1 MEFNIYIILVNDVI
15 PSFKFPDI
23 FCGFTFFISFHVF
36 NVFMDSVGLGLRLGL
51 GHGQKTNERPTI
63 MNGSNG
69 NDYIV
74 ICHRLVAMFMLAYVQ
89 VEILRVWTGR
99 CC

>member
-36 NVFMDSVGLGLRLGL
+36 NVFMDSVGLGLRLG
-51 GHGQKTNERPTI
+51 HGQKTNDQRTSDNHEWVKWKRLHCHLPSFSCDVYVGI
-63 MNGSNG
+63 CASG
-69 NDYIV
+69 NS
-74 ICHRLVAMFMLAYVQ
+74 
-89 VEILRVWTGR
+89 
-99 CC
+99 